1 MLTVCIYVCMYV
13 CMCVPL
19 ELLEQKDDKVEST
32 THPNDQERLVTK
44 AEEAHVPLVDT
55 EDLAQQM
62 SNDIS
67 NRELYG

>member
-1 MLTVCIYVCMYV
+1 
-13 CMCVPL
+13 MCVPL
-19 ELLEQKDDKVEST
+19 ELLEQKDDKLEST
-32 THPNDQERLVTK
+32 THPNDQERLATK
-44 AEEAHVPLVDT
+44 AKAHVPLVET